1 MSLHL
6 PSIISNSF
14 RPHHPFLIL
23 ESSLVQSCLPI
34 LRAIV
39 AQKGSKGHTLLF
51 CLLHP
56 PSSLVDDPARLQ
68 SENLKV
74 FDRTHCVP
82 EYDDDYVDP
91 RDFILDVVKAAPP
104 GPLNV
109 IIDSA
114 DLLCDDIGSPSQTH
128 ALIISLLQLIRAR
141 PSPSRLVLHLLS
153 PTPLLPLLLPPRVS
167 PSLTHLTAHPPS
179 LLTHLSTTQF
189 MTPPPSTPA
198 AAFWRVFAPLA
209 ARTWEVERLV
219 YGAGD
224 EGAGSGWNETVVEVL
239 LRGPGAGV
247 GEGKRRGAERVLEGW
262 VSGKG
267 PCELAQ
273 LDSLKKIWTRKAS
286 DEAQRDPTQNLS
298 FSLNLTTEQQQSR
311 ASVPLP
317 YAHDGKTSEVLETSS
332 TGAIFYDPDSADDLD
347 DDDPDEDLDI

>member
-1 MSLHL
+1 MPQLTYDAH
-6 PSIISNSF
+6 PSA
-14 RPHHPFLIL
+14 
-23 ESSLVQSCLPI
+23 
-34 LRAIV
+34 RA
-39 AQKGSKGHTLLF
+39 A
-51 CLLHP
+51 
-56 PSSLVDDPARLQ
+56 
-68 SENLKV
+68 
-74 FDRTHCVP
+74 
-82 EYDDDYVDP
+82 
-91 RDFILDVVKAAPP
+91 
-104 GPLNV
+104 
-109 IIDSA
+109 
-114 DLLCDDIGSPSQTH
+114 
-128 ALIISLLQLIRAR
+128 
-141 PSPSRLVLHLLS
+141 PSRLVLHLLS

-189 MTPPPSTPA
+189 MPPPPSTPA
-198 AAFWRVFAPLA
+198 PAFWRVFAPLA

-286 DEAQRDPTQNLS
+286 DEVRPLTFPLAFNISGIATDNLCRALFVS
-298 FSLNLTTEQQQSR
+298 RPSATPPKISPSVSISRQSSSSPARVSPSRMLTTVS
-311 ASVPLP
+311 
-317 YAHDGKTSEVLETSS
+317 
-332 TGAIFYDPDSADDLD
+332 
-347 DDDPDEDLDI
+347 

>member
-1 MSLHL
+1 MQTYADIRRTESARVGLKMSLHL

-14 RPHHPFLIL
+14 RPHYPFLIL

-56 PSSLVDDPARLQ
+56 PSSLVDDPALQ

-91 RDFILDVVKAAPP
+91 RDFILDAVKAGEQTMAELAITRSFTLTSHPRSVAPP

-141 PSPSRLVLHLLS
+141 P
-153 PTPLLPLLLPPRVS
+153 
-167 PSLTHLTAHPPS
+167 
-179 LLTHLSTTQF
+179 
-189 MTPPPSTPA
+189 
-198 AAFWRVFAPLA
+198 
-209 ARTWEVERLV
+209 
-219 YGAGD
+219 
-224 EGAGSGWNETVVEVL
+224 
-239 LRGPGAGV
+239 
-247 GEGKRRGAERVLEGW
+247 
-262 VSGKG
+262 
-267 PCELAQ
+267 CE
-273 LDSLKKIWTRKAS
+273 
-286 DEAQRDPTQNLS
+286 
-298 FSLNLTTEQQQSR
+298 
-311 ASVPLP
+311 
-317 YAHDGKTSEVLETSS
+317 
-332 TGAIFYDPDSADDLD
+332 
-347 DDDPDEDLDI
+347 